1 MKKLYSALYAVL
13 LICVIGTVVF
23 LILSPDRIPV
33 HYNFA
38 GEVDRIGSKYENL
51 IWPGFAIGM
60 GVFFLLMARVPRKKG
75 EKTNEKVLMIAGVCT
90 LIFFTLLGFYFM
102 LKALRYD
109 PQATPQVSYDDVNRF
124 VSIGIGALLV
134 VLGNIMPKMRRNS
147 MFGLR
152 TKWSMANDH
161 VWQQSQRFGGVA
173 SVIAGFIMI
182 ILALFIPG
190 IWNVLVMTIIIVIWL
205 ILSIVASHRFY
216 LEDQYRDKKID
227 NIRE

>member
-51 IWPGFAIGM
+51 IWPGFAVGM
-60 GVFFLLMARVPRKKG
+60 GVFFLLMARIPRKKG

-102 LKALRYD
+102 QKALRYD
-109 PQATPQVSYDDVNRF
+109 PQAAPQVSFDDLNRF
-124 VSIGIGALLV
+124 VSVGIGALLV
-134 VLGNIMPKMRRNS
+134 VLGNIMPKMRRNAL
-147 MFGLR
+147 FGLR
-152 TKWSMANDH
+152 TKWSMANDNI
-161 VWQQSQRFGGVA
+161 WQKSQRFGGIT
-173 SVIAGFIMI
+173 SVIAGFTMI
-182 ILALFIPG
+182 ILALLIPG
-190 IWNVLVMTIIIVIWL
+190 IWNVLVMTIVIVVWL
-205 ILSIVASHRFY
+205 ILCIVASHRFY
-216 LEDQYRDKKID
+216 LEDQDR
-227 NIRE
+227 

>member
-13 LICVIGTVVF
+13 LICVIGTVIF

-60 GVFFLLMARVPRKKG
+60 GVFFLLMARIPRKKG

-90 LIFFTLLGFYFM
+90 LVFFTLLGFYFM

-109 PQATPQVSYDDVNRF
+109 PQAASQVSYDDVNRF
-124 VSIGIGALLV
+124 VSIDIGALLV
-134 VLGNIMPKMRRNS
+134 VLGNIMPKMRRNA

-152 TKWSMANDH
+152 TKWSMTNDN
-161 VWQQSQRFGGVA
+161 VWQKSQRFGGIT

-182 ILALFIPG
+182 ILALFVPG
-190 IWNVLVMTIIIVIWL
+190 IWNVVMMTIVIVIWL
-205 ILSIVASHRFY
+205 ILCIVASHRYY
-216 LEDQYRDKKID
+216 LEDQDKKD
-227 NIRE
+227 NM

>member
-51 IWPGFAIGM
+51 IWPGFAVGM
-60 GVFFLLMARVPRKKG
+60 GVFFLLMARIPRKKG

-102 LKALRYD
+102 QKALRYY
-109 PQATPQVSYDDVNRF
+109 PQAVPQVSFDDLNRF
-124 VSIGIGALLV
+124 VSVGIGALLV
-134 VLGNIMPKMRRNS
+134 VLGNIMPKMRRNAL
-147 MFGLR
+147 FGLR
-152 TKWSMANDH
+152 TKWSMANDN
-161 VWQQSQRFGGVA
+161 VWQKSQRFGGIT
-173 SVIAGFIMI
+173 SVIAGFTMI
-182 ILALFIPG
+182 ILALLIPG
-190 IWNVLVMTIIIVIWL
+190 IWNVLVMTIVIVVWL
-205 ILSIVASHRFY
+205 ILCIVASHRFY
-216 LEDQYRDKKID
+216 LEDQDR
-227 NIRE
+227 

>member
-51 IWPGFAIGM
+51 IWPGFAVGM
-60 GVFFLLMARVPRKKG
+60 GVFFLLMARMPRKKG

-102 LKALRYD
+102 QKALRYD
-109 PQATPQVSYDDVNRF
+109 PQAAPQVSFDDLNRF
-124 VSIGIGALLV
+124 VSVGIGALLV
-134 VLGNIMPKMRRNS
+134 VLGNIMPKMRRNAL
-147 MFGLR
+147 FGLR
-152 TKWSMANDH
+152 TKWSMANDN
-161 VWQQSQRFGGVA
+161 VWQKSQRFGGITSA
-173 SVIAGFIMI
+173 IAGFTMI
-182 ILALFIPG
+182 ILALLIPG
-190 IWNVLVMTIIIVIWL
+190 IWNVLVMTIVIVVWL
-205 ILSIVASHRFY
+205 ILCIVASHRFY
-216 LEDQYRDKKID
+216 LEDQDR
-227 NIRE
+227 

>member
-13 LICVIGTVVF
+13 LICVIGTVIF

-60 GVFFLLMARVPRKKG
+60 GVFFLLMARIPRKKG

-90 LIFFTLLGFYFM
+90 LVFFTLLGFYFM

-109 PQATPQVSYDDVNRF
+109 PQAASQVSYDDVNRF

-134 VLGNIMPKMRRNS
+134 VLGNIMPKMRRNA

-152 TKWSMANDH
+152 TKWSMANDN
-161 VWQQSQRFGGVA
+161 VWQKSQRFGGIA

-182 ILALFIPG
+182 ILALFVPG
-190 IWNVLVMTIIIVIWL
+190 IWNVVMMTIVIVIWL
-205 ILSIVASHRFY
+205 ILCIVASHRY
-216 LEDQYRDKKID
+216 YMADQEK
-227 NIRE
+227 

>member
-51 IWPGFAIGM
+51 IWPGFAVGM
-60 GVFFLLMARVPRKKG
+60 GVFFLLMARMPRKKG

-102 LKALRYD
+102 QKALRYN
-109 PQATPQVSYDDVNRF
+109 PQAAPQVSFDDLNRF
-124 VSIGIGALLV
+124 VSVGIGALLV
-134 VLGNIMPKMRRNS
+134 VLGNIMPKMRRNAL
-147 MFGLR
+147 FGLR
-152 TKWSMANDH
+152 TKWSMENDN
-161 VWQQSQRFGGVA
+161 VWQKSQRFGGIT
-173 SVIAGFIMI
+173 SVIAGFTMI
-182 ILALFIPG
+182 ILALLIPG
-190 IWNVLVMTIIIVIWL
+190 IWNVLVMTIVIVVWL
-205 ILSIVASHRFY
+205 ILCIVASHRFY
-216 LEDQYRDKKID
+216 LEDQDR
-227 NIRE
+227 

>member
-13 LICVIGTVVF
+13 LICVIGTVIF

-60 GVFFLLMARVPRKKG
+60 GVFFLLMARIPRKKG

-90 LIFFTLLGFYFM
+90 LVFFTLLGFYFM

-109 PQATPQVSYDDVNRF
+109 PQAASQVSYDDVNRF

-134 VLGNIMPKMRRNS
+134 VLGNIMPKMRRNAL
-147 MFGLR
+147 FGLR
-152 TKWSMANDH
+152 TKWSMSNDN
-161 VWQQSQRFGGVA
+161 VWQKSQRFGGIA
-173 SVIAGFIMI
+173 SVIAGFFMI
-182 ILALFIPG
+182 ILALFVPG
-190 IWNVLVMTIIIVIWL
+190 IWNVLVMTIVIVIWL
-205 ILSIVASHRFY
+205 ILCIVASHRYY
-216 LEDQYRDKKID
+216 LEDQDKKD
-227 NIRE
+227 NM